1 MSKNIRAI
9 RDLELAQYGQ
19 PLPVSLP
26 SLPF

>member
-1 MSKNIRAI
+1 MSKNIRTL

-19 PLPVSLP
+19 PVPVSLP